1 MNRFLVSFSVLK
13 LKSQILPNQPTNIYI
28 YNLTAYKLFVITGA
42 RGQGPEPLTLENFQ
56 KFKIHIVK
64 VQSPSPSHAPPPK
77 SPTFTKNNLEP
88 RMFTQLANKT
98 FPIQCNPYHL
108 FLIDRWDVSTDN
120 RYTPGN
126 RLCF

>member
-1 MNRFLVSFSVLK
+1 M
-13 LKSQILPNQPTNIYI
+13 
-28 YNLTAYKLFVITGA
+28 GA
-42 RGQGPEPLTLENFQ
+42 RRQGPEPLTLENYQ

-64 VQSPSPSHAPPPK
+64 LQSPSPSHAPPQKKIPYLHQI
-77 SPTFTKNNLEP
+77 NLEP

-126 RLCF
+126 RLCFWNLFINQKN

>member
-64 VQSPSPSHAPPPK
+64 VQSPSP
-77 SPTFTKNNLEP
+77 
-88 RMFTQLANKT
+88 Q
-98 FPIQCNPYHL
+98 IPYLHQKQSGTAHVYATGEQD
-108 FLIDRWDVSTDN
+108 IPYSM
-120 RYTPGN
+120 
-126 RLCF
+126 

>member
-64 VQSPSPSHAPPPK
+64 VQSPSSSHAPPP
-77 SPTFTKNNLEP
+77 
-88 RMFTQLANKT
+88 Q
-98 FPIQCNPYHL
+98 IPYLHQKQSGTAHVYATGEQD
-108 FLIDRWDVSTDN
+108 IPYSM
-120 RYTPGN
+120 
-126 RLCF
+126 